1 MRTQG
6 PKVATGTQMA
16 KADIPD
22 NMYPFLY
29 FLVCLRTLGLNG
41 TVMEL
46 CWGEYVLQA

>member
-6 PKVATGTQMA
+6 PKVATGTRMA

-22 NMYPFLY
+22 NMHP
-29 FLVCLRTLGLNG
+29 LVCLRTLELNV

-46 CWGEYVLQA
+46 CWGEYVLQAYLF

>member
-6 PKVATGTQMA
+6 PKVATRTQMA
-16 KADIPD
+16 KADTPH
-22 NMYPFLY
+22 NMLP
-29 FLVCLRTLGLNG
+29 VCLRTLELNV